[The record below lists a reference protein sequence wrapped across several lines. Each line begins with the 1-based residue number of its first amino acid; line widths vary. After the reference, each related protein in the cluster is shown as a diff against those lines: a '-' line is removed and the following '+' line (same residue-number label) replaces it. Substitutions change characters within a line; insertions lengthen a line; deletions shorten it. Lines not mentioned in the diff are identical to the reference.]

1 MIKEYTIS
9 ELTHIILGGTPKTSI
24 NEYWDGNIKWVTAKD
39 VSNCYGRY
47 IYNTEKYISQQGVE
61 NSAAKIMGKDTIIIT
76 SRGTVGKVVLLS
88 EDMSFNQTCYGLIS
102 KSSLLRQKFLYYY
115 LKTISE
121 IINSYSYGSVF
132 DTITKKTFDHLKI
145 KIPTLDVQDFI
156 ISMLSSLDDKIELN
170 TQMNATLEAIG
181 QALFKR
187 WFVDFEFP
195 DENGTPYRSSGGEM
209 EDSKLGPIPKG
220 WKVKSLDKLSNNYDS
235 KRIPISSRKR
245 AEIDKIYPYYG
256 ATGIIDYVDD
266 YIFDGTYLLMAED
279 GSVID
284 EKGYPILQYVTGKF
298 WVNNHTHVIQGKNNI
313 STEFLYFSL
322 KNTIISP
329 YVTGAVQLKI
339 NQKNMNK
346 IKLIIPG
353 NHIMNVFQKLII
365 NIFSYFKTNENEID
379 VSSKLRDALLPK
391 LMSGELRVPLE
402 EGSG

>member
-1 MIKEYTIS
+1 
-9 ELTHIILGGTPKTSI
+9 
-24 NEYWDGNIKWVTAKD
+24 
-39 VSNCYGRY
+39 
-47 IYNTEKYISQQGVE
+47 
-61 NSAAKIMGKDTIIIT
+61 MGKDTIIIT